1 MSWNTKKLKEVCD
14 FQSGLWKGKKEPFIS
29 AYVIR
34 NTNFTKSGEL
44 SFDDVAE
51 LEVESKQLEKR
62 TLQPGDIILEKSGG
76 GERTPVGRV
85 CYFNKE
91 SEKPFSL
98 SNFTAR
104 LRVIDRNE
112 LYPLFL
118 HRFLYAL
125 YLSGNTETMQKH
137 STGIRNLQ
145 LTQYKEI
152 DIPLPSLPV
161 QKQIVEKLD
170 AAFADID
177 KAIRATEKN
186 IENAEALYAK
196 KLDEYFD
203 EIISSPSNKKLKEI
217 TTRLTNGYVGATR
230 NIYQEHGIPYLLAKN
245 IRDNILTF
253 DKKAFVSEEFNQKN
267 KKSILKE
274 DDVLLVQSGHIGHSA
289 VVPKEHE
296 GHNCHAM
303 IVISTDKLLLS
314 GTFLSL
320 FFQTN
325 IMKQKFSEIR
335 TGSTV
340 PHLNCKDVRELSIP
354 LVDVDTQ
361 NQIVQ
366 HFKVLHEYFHSLIN
380 TYEKKVANLAALR
393 SSILKQAFSGGLTQD
408 AA

>member
-1 MSWNTKKLKEVCD
+1 MSWETAKLGDVTEVSRGTTITKKQTVH
-14 FQSGLWKGKKEPFIS
+14 GNIP
-29 AYVIR
+29 VI
-34 NTNFTKSGEL
+34 
-44 SFDDVAE
+44 
-51 LEVESKQLEKR
+51 
-62 TLQPGDIILEKSGG
+62 GG
-76 GERTPVGRV
+76 GMKPT
-85 CYFNKE
+85 YFHNE
-91 SEKPFSL
+91 FNRDAGVITISGSGASAGFVNYWEEPIFASDCSTVQPFDKSY
-98 SNFTAR
+98 
-104 LRVIDRNE
+104 DKK
-112 LYPLFL
+112 
-118 HRFLYAL
+118 FLYFFL
-125 YLSGNTETMQKH
+125 LSQQQFIYENFRSGTAQPHVYAKDIAT
-137 STGIRNLQ
+137 L
-145 LTQYKEI
+145 
-152 DIPLPSLPV
+152 DIPKIDLTA
-161 QKQIVEKLD
+161 QKRIVEKLD
-170 AAFADID
+170 TAFTDID
-177 KAIRATEKN
+177 KAISAAERN

-245 IRDNILTF
+245 VKDNILTF

-314 GTFLSL
+314 GMFLSL

-325 IMKQKFSEIR
+325 IMKQKFREIR

-366 HFKVLHEYFHSLIN
+366 HFKVLNEHFQSLIN

-393 SSILKQAFSGGLTQD
+393 SSILNQAFSGELTKD
-408 AA
+408 TA

>member
-1 MSWNTKKLKEVCD
+1 MSWETAKLGDVTEVSRGTTITKKQTVH
-14 FQSGLWKGKKEPFIS
+14 GNIP
-29 AYVIR
+29 VI
-34 NTNFTKSGEL
+34 
-44 SFDDVAE
+44 
-51 LEVESKQLEKR
+51 
-62 TLQPGDIILEKSGG
+62 GG
-76 GERTPVGRV
+76 GMKPT
-85 CYFNKE
+85 YFHNE
-91 SEKPFSL
+91 FNRDAGVITISGSGASAGFVNYWEEPIFASDCSTVQPFDKSY
-98 SNFTAR
+98 
-104 LRVIDRNE
+104 DKK
-112 LYPLFL
+112 
-118 HRFLYAL
+118 FLYFFL
-125 YLSGNTETMQKH
+125 LSQQQFIYENFRSGTAQPHVYAKDIAT
-137 STGIRNLQ
+137 L
-145 LTQYKEI
+145 
-152 DIPLPSLPV
+152 DIPKIDLTA
-161 QKQIVEKLD
+161 QKRIVEKLD
-170 AAFADID
+170 TAFTDID
-177 KAIRATEKN
+177 KAISAAERN

-245 IRDNILTF
+245 VKDNILTF

-314 GTFLSL
+314 GMFLSL

-325 IMKQKFSEIR
+325 IMKQKFREIR

-366 HFKVLHEYFHSLIN
+366 HFKVLNEYFHSLIN

-393 SSILKQAFSGGLTQD
+393 SSILNQAFSGELTKD
-408 AA
+408 TA